1 MDAGAC
7 SAVQNE
13 QGTYTGFY
21 WSQAQAFCFALSGD
35 HSRAALIA
43 DLIRERDNEIEPAF
57 FTAIDALAG
66 AREQRAAALKSPMA
80 LHLAMLRA
88 AKLQVPAEIL
98 QKGTIAVL
106 RSVALSPNAELSV
119 RLKAAEKAYRA
130 GALSDKEILR
140 LYTGIPFSR
149 EELNTPLSVAAES
162 WGPRSRALILRSAAV
177 QSVPLARAE
186 VLRQGWQLA
195 RENNSYLNFAKSD
208 LILVYKLK
216 RWEVPLKTKKVVT
229 PPAFFFL

>member
-1 MDAGAC
+1 MLAMGKVDKALSLLKLISEERIDEDLSRIKIEAMFFNNDNAGAC
-7 SAVQNE
+7 AAVQNA
-13 QGTYTGFY
+13 QGRYTGFY

-177 QSVPLARAE
+177 QSVPLARASSAS
-186 VLRQGWQLA
+186 RLA
-195 RENNSYLNFAKSD
+195 TSARK
-208 LILVYKLK
+208 
-216 RWEVPLKTKKVVT
+216 
-229 PPAFFFL
+229 